1 MGEGPDEEL
10 GSRRKPQWNR
20 APLLAPAEGRRV
32 PSERWP
38 GGQASEACCRAA
50 GGPLAP
56 EAVLGQGSGSACFSP
71 RPLRWWLIC
80 GLFVSRVPHL
90 PQLWVTQLFLARYS
104 FCCCILLRRACLSRC
119 NLSRKGIQVT
129 KDREGSRCLSL
140 SIQLR
145 VTITTG
151 DVLGRHKRYSSP
163 MGFLVNGSKILF
175 IKECIRYSL
184 FWLD

>member
-1 MGEGPDEEL
+1 MGERPDEEL

-104 FCCCILLRRACLSRC
+104 FFVSCCEGHVCPGAISPGRVSRLLKTVREAAVCLF
-119 NLSRKGIQVT
+119 L
-129 KDREGSRCLSL
+129 
-140 SIQLR
+140 
-145 VTITTG
+145 
-151 DVLGRHKRYSSP
+151 YSSESP
-163 MGFLVNGSKILF
+163 SPQVMSWGGIKGTALPWGF
-175 IKECIRYSL
+175 
-184 FWLD
+184 